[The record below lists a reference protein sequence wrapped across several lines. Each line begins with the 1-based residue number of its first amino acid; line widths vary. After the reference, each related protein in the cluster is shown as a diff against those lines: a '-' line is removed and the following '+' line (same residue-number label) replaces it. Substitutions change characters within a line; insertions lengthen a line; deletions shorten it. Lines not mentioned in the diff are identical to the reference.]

1 MITAGIGRFGPYIK
15 HGSIYVSLKDDDVLT
30 IGLNRAVTLFAD
42 APSSGARELGD
53 HPRDGKPITIRKGR
67 WGPYVKHSRTNAS
80 MPEGIE
86 PEDLTLEQAVALL
99 DERVA
104 KKSNKKDK
112 SKNSVAKKAA
122 KAKKKA
128 ARKKKPTPKKKT
140 VVETSTEETP
150 NNRLGE

>member
-1 MITAGIGRFGPYIK
+1 M
-15 HGSIYVSLKDDDVLT
+15 KDDDVLT

-112 SKNSVAKKAA
+112 PKKSGAKKAA
-122 KAKKKA
+122 KAKKKT
-128 ARKKKPTPKKKT
+128 ARKKKKPTPKKNT
-140 VVETSTEETP
+140 VVETSAEKTP
-150 NNRLGE
+150 NSRLGE